1 MMYSIF
7 HFWKHLVEEKAKFKK
22 VSKLDKFPFPGKML
36 SCVNKGV
43 FPDLAIKINKRGRV
57 LGGEF
62 VELKD
67 SGVYNISS
75 FNSTI
80 PTGKKNIRQ
89 IITSEHSSIFKQMQ
103 DAGDDVFS
111 LEIRDVYYLVRGR
124 KKGREKICLVHGSFF
139 ETIPAEELVGETF
152 SQVVEEELNDPEI
165 TDSIKRK
172 IRGALSRQDIFSRVR
187 SVEKASV
194 SMRFRVLA
202 EVKPEANILSPKQYP
217 EILDDT
223 LNLICPFHSDN
234 EKDDL
239 VSNVTAVIGAE
250 QLGKLD
256 IFPIKHPLNGWFLV
270 FQTHL

>member
-36 SCVNKGV
+36 SCVNRGV
-43 FPDLAIKINKRGRV
+43 FPDLAIKINKRGRFS
-57 LGGEF
+57 GGEL

-67 SGVYNISS
+67 SSVYNISS

-80 PTGKKNIRQ
+80 PTGKKNIRHM
-89 IITSEHSSIFKQMQ
+89 IASEHGSVFKQMQ

-124 KKGREKICLVHGSFF
+124 KKGCQKICLMHGGFF

-202 EVKPEANILSPKQYP
+202 EVKPDANILSPKQYP

-223 LNLICPFHSDN
+223 LNLVCPFHSED
-234 EKDDL
+234 EKEEL
-239 VSNVTAVIGAE
+239 ISNVASVMGTNE
-250 QLGKLD
+250 LGILN

-270 FQTHL
+270 FQTNL